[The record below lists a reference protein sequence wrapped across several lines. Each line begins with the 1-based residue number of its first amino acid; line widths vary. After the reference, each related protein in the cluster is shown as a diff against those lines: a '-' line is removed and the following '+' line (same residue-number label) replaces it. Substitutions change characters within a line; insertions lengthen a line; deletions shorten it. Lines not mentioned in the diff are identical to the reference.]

1 MAKHKLSD
9 KIDLSFLLW
18 GINTGNSVHRL
29 CWQLNQL
36 FEWNLTRRED
46 IVDMKESREIF
57 IPGDNVD
64 KPERNLTHEFPLF
77 SFEDEALRYSID
89 VIHNKTDGV
98 AFIIELKHVDYLLI
112 AKGSFVLLPQDI
124 KNKISKLEG
133 VQSVMSIEPSRLNK
147 AASRL
152 QQYTT

>member
-18 GINTGNSVHRL
+18 GINTSNSVHRL

-46 IVDMKESREIF
+46 ILDLKETREIF
-57 IPGDNVD
+57 IPGKNIE
-64 KPERNLTHEFPLF
+64 KPERNLIYEFPLF
-77 SFEDEALRYSID
+77 SFEDEALRYSVD
-89 VIHNKTDGV
+89 VIYNKTEG
-98 AFIIELKHVDYLLI
+98 ATFINELKHIDYLLI

-124 KNKISKLEG
+124 KQQTSKLEG
-133 VQSVMSIEPSRLNK
+133 VQSVMTIEPSRLNK

>member
-46 IVDMKESREIF
+46 ILDLKASREIF
-57 IPGDNVD
+57 IPGKDID
-64 KPERNLTHEFPLF
+64 KPDADLAYEFPLF
-77 SFEDEALRYSID
+77 SFEDEALRYSVD
-89 VIHNKTDGV
+89 VIHNKTEGA
-98 AFIIELKHVDYLLI
+98 AFINELKHVDYLLI
-112 AKGSFVLLPQDI
+112 VKGSFVLLPEDI
-124 KNKISKLEG
+124 KKKTSTLEG
-133 VQSVMSIEPSRLNK
+133 IQSVMSIEPSRLNK
-147 AASRL
+147 AAGRL